1 MMEAARLMAV
11 EWVWGSRGLTRA
23 MELKTHISVEVD
35 LSDAI
40 RMLNDRERVE
50 WASALLETISEEGTI
65 GVMRDLVNNS
75 QWDDQ
80 SPNCDSTTDKP

>member
-1 MMEAARLMAV
+1 
-11 EWVWGSRGLTRA
+11 

-40 RMLNDRERVE
+40 EMLSDRERVE
-50 WASALLETISEEGTI
+50 WATALLETIGEEGTI

-75 QWDDQ
+75 RWDDQ
-80 SPNCDSTTDKP
+80 SQP

>member
-1 MMEAARLMAV
+1 
-11 EWVWGSRGLTRA
+11 

-50 WASALLETISEEGTI
+50 WATALLETISEEGTI
-65 GVMRDLVNNS
+65 GVMRGLVNNS

-80 SPNCDSTTDKP
+80 SPNGSSTEKIP